1 MFPKLRSK
9 VIERDINTYTYI
21 YLYKYIYIYEML
33 RTKTATSDIS
43 AKKVTDVWKLTKL
56 LCYIS
61 WSWHLPKV
69 NSWYVVQEFT
79 SSIIWGSCCCC
90 ISIKLHLMFVAF
102 GCKWNKINGIALQ
115 FVIPI
120 TASNDKTSS
129 PPSELLL
136 TKAPIFGISW
146 IEWPCCDTIS
156 SILC

>member
-1 MFPKLRSK
+1 MALHVVFVLS
-9 VIERDINTYTYI
+9 IS
-21 YLYKYIYIYEML
+21 YIYIYINIYIYIYMRCLERKQQEAPFRQKKL
-33 RTKTATSDIS
+33 RTFENWLTFYVESLNPGIYIVKT
-43 AKKVTDVWKLTKL
+43 
-56 LCYIS
+56 S
-61 WSWHLPKV
+61 WC
-69 NSWYVVQEFT
+69 VVKDLA
-79 SSIIWGSCCCC
+79 SRIIWGSSCCCCCC

-120 TASNDKTSS
+120 TASNDNTSS

-136 TKAPIFGISW
+136 PKAPIFGISW